1 MSPEERACDLMNR
14 YSLVWGLETASDRG
28 LQSMIEAIAT
38 AIREAEDAAYER
50 AAVAVMTARRGMS
63 CFLTT
68 DDCQRFNMGVVAAE
82 TAVLN
87 LKS

>member
-1 MSPEERACDLMNR
+1 MSPEQRACDLMNR

-50 AAVAVMTARRGMS
+50 AAELVELWMTHQGAHPINTEIRS
-63 CFLTT
+63 
-68 DDCQRFNMGVVAAE
+68 
-82 TAVLN
+82 
-87 LKS
+87 LKSQEP

>member
-1 MSPEERACDLMNR
+1 MSPEERACDLLNR

-50 AAVAVMTARRGMS
+50 AAIYVAESSDSYECWADADTIRT
-63 CFLTT
+63 F
-68 DDCQRFNMGVVAAE
+68 
-82 TAVLN
+82 
-87 LKS
+87 KSKEA